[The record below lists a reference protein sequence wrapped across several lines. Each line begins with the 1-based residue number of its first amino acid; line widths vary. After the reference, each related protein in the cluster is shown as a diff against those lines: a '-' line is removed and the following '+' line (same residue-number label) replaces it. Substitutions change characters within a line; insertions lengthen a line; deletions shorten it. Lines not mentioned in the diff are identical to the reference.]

1 MNRLHVDHSIEASAS
16 QQQMQVRTRL
26 SQPEDEVDWSMP
38 QTHEVDWLR
47 SHEQAGVINM
57 HSVQVVPRCH
67 NEGKK
72 EG

>member
-1 MNRLHVDHSIEASAS
+1 MNRLHVDHILEGQRITAADAG
-16 QQQMQVRTRL
+16 RL

-38 QTHEVDWLR
+38 QEHEVDWLR
-47 SHEQAGVINM
+47 SQDQAGVINM

-67 NEGKK
+67 NEGKR